1 MQLYRLDQETKI
13 WSDGG
18 SLRPEAGLHFSQA
31 SLSRCIKGSRQEN
44 INLGREKPAIGFVPC
59 PVLEL
64 NVYTE
69 LQAGLS
75 TSLRSR
81 QSQSSSCF
89 CPGPHSR

>member
-44 INLGREKPAIGFVPC
+44 INLGREKPAVVFVPC

-64 NVYTE
+64 KVPT
-69 LQAGLS
+69 L
-75 TSLRSR
+75 
-81 QSQSSSCF
+81 
-89 CPGPHSR
+89 